1 MRNFTYLISDIMN
14 HTCINIAI
22 SGIGSTATEDLK
34 IRLRQLLPDEI
45 GINWTSIADQNL
57 DCLLV
62 NEIFYDNDNVQN
74 IINKNIPY
82 LKVAKKNIQQQDTP
96 ENTLYLPI
104 LNNQVLQDWIKINF
118 AFEEI
123 TSSTAQDALSDP
135 DLLKDIQYFQKIYQ
149 QDHRQLHFYDQF
161 GTIAIIDHNMHFAWL
176 EPTRTEFKTDFS
188 VRFEDA
194 STADF
199 IKVSR
204 KRQYNLEDWLFN
216 LMWNSPQL
224 CIYPNEHNYFRIK
237 FWPQPLASDEKM
249 ILQLSACFVQGAEIL
264 AVANKLDI
272 PLTTVQHFIAANFA
286 IQNVEQISAK
296 DSKFGQQV
304 LEKQEQSALKSFF
317 GKLKSRFGF

>member
-1 MRNFTYLISDIMN
+1 MN

-104 LNNQVLQDWIKINF
+104 LNNQALQDWIKINF

-123 TSSTAQDALSDP
+123 TFSTAEDALSDP

-224 CIYPNEHNYFRIK
+224 CIYPNENNYFRIK
-237 FWPQPLASDEKM
+237 FWPQPLASDKKM

-286 IQNVEQISAK
+286 IGNVEQISAK
-296 DSKFGQQV
+296 DSQFGQQV

>member
-1 MRNFTYLISDIMN
+1 MN

>member
-1 MRNFTYLISDIMN
+1 MN

-104 LNNQVLQDWIKINF
+104 LNNQALQDWIKINF

-123 TSSTAQDALSDP
+123 TFSTADDALP
-135 DLLKDIQYFQKIYQ
+135 DSYELKDIQYFQKIYQ
-149 QDHRQLHFYDQF
+149 QDHRKLHFYDQF
-161 GTIAIIDHNMHFAWL
+161 GTVAIIDHNMHFAWL
-176 EPTRTEFKTDFS
+176 EPTRKEFKTDLS
-188 VRFEDA
+188 IRFEDA

-224 CIYPNEHNYFRIK
+224 CIYPNENNYFRIK

-249 ILQLSACFVQGAEIL
+249 ILQLSACFIQGAEIL

-272 PLTTVQHFIAANFA
+272 PLTLVQHFIVANSA
-286 IQNVEQISAK
+286 IGNVEQISAK

>member
-1 MRNFTYLISDIMN
+1 MN

-104 LNNQVLQDWIKINF
+104 LNNQALQDWIKINF

-176 EPTRTEFKTDFS
+176 EPTRTEFKTDLS

-224 CIYPNEHNYFRIK
+224 CIYPNENNYFRIK
-237 FWPQPLASDEKM
+237 FWPQPLASDKKM

-286 IQNVEQISAK
+286 IGNVEQISAK

>member
-1 MRNFTYLISDIMN
+1 MN

-224 CIYPNEHNYFRIK
+224 CIYPNENNYFRIK
-237 FWPQPLASDEKM
+237 FWPQPLASDKKM

-286 IQNVEQISAK
+286 IGNVEQISAK
-296 DSKFGQQV
+296 DSQFGQQV

>member
-1 MRNFTYLISDIMN
+1 M
-14 HTCINIAI
+14 NIAI

-57 DCLLV
+57 DCLFI

-96 ENTLYLPI
+96 ANILYLPI

-118 AFEEI
+118 PFEAVEF
-123 TSSTAQDALSDP
+123 STAADIVP
-135 DLLKDIQYFQKIYQ
+135 EIDLLKDIQYFQKIYQ

-176 EPTRTEFKTDFS
+176 EPTRTKFKTDS
-188 VRFEDA
+188 TIRFEA
-194 STADF
+194 ATTADF

-224 CIYPNEHNYFRIK
+224 CIYPNENNYFRIK
-237 FWPQPLASDEKM
+237 FWPQPLASGEKI

-264 AVANKLDI
+264 AVSNKLDI

>member
-1 MRNFTYLISDIMN
+1 MN

-104 LNNQVLQDWIKINF
+104 LNNQALQDWIKINF

-224 CIYPNEHNYFRIK
+224 CIYPNENNYFRIK
-237 FWPQPLASDEKM
+237 FWPQPLASDKKM

-296 DSKFGQQV
+296 DSQFGQQV

>member
-1 MRNFTYLISDIMN
+1 MN

-104 LNNQVLQDWIKINF
+104 LNNQALQDWIKINF

-176 EPTRTEFKTDFS
+176 EPTRTEFKTDLS

-224 CIYPNEHNYFRIK
+224 CIYPNENNYFRIK
-237 FWPQPLASDEKM
+237 FWPQPLASNEKM

-286 IQNVEQISAK
+286 IGNVEQISAK

>member
-1 MRNFTYLISDIMN
+1 MN

-176 EPTRTEFKTDFS
+176 EPTRTEFKTDLS
-188 VRFEDA
+188 IRFEDA

-224 CIYPNEHNYFRIK
+224 CIYPNENNYFRIK
-237 FWPQPLASDEKM
+237 FWPQPLASGEKI

-264 AVANKLDI
+264 AVSNKLDI

-286 IQNVEQISAK
+286 IQNVEQISTK
-296 DSKFGQQV
+296 DSKFGQQI